1 MKTCFAVV
9 VLFMIILTSCSTSGP
24 KYRESIIENTKAVIY
39 VYRDSNIFTSWLDA
53 NIYVDN
59 KLISSLPDNSYIV
72 MSSNPGTYT
81 LQYAME
87 GIGTLTPPITVS
99 TQAGR
104 EYYIKLKSA
113 GVIIPDYQNV
123 TVVFEEKYASR
134 PTTNRIWQKVQDLYK
149 KDKVD
154 EIEKT
159 VCAGSYTI
167 GSTKTN

>member
-1 MKTCFAVV
+1 MKTRFAVA
-9 VLFMIILTSCSTSGP
+9 VLFMIILTSCSTSGT
-24 KYRESIIENTKAVIY
+24 KYQEAIIENTKSIIY
-39 VYRDSNIFTSWLDA
+39 VYRDSNIFTGWLDT

-87 GIGTLTPPITVS
+87 EIGSITPPITVS
-99 TQAGR
+99 TQAGG
-104 EYYIKLKSA
+104 EYYIKLKST
-113 GVIIPDYQNV
+113 GIIIPDYQNV
-123 TVVFEEKYASR
+123 SVVFEEKYASR
-134 PTTNRIWQKVQDLYK
+134 PTTNSIWQRVQDLDK
-149 KDKVD
+149 RDKVD
-154 EIEKT
+154 EIEQT